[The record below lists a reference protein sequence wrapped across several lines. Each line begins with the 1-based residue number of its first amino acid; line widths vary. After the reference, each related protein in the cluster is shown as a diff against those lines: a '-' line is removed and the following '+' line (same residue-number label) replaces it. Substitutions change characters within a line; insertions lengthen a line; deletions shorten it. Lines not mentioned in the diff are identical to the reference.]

1 MIRLLLLE
9 AALAAAGLA
18 HAAWETDR
26 RLNGSR
32 GGGDG
37 GVTRLLVALGRTALP
52 RLPEAARRV
61 DGRAE
66 RALRRAGRPASL
78 SPADLPALR
87 AGATVVFGCAGALSL
102 FLAPGPPT
110 AAAAVVMAAFGWAYP
125 ALWLRSAA
133 ARRTEDIERAAPLA
147 LDLLATTVAAGV
159 GVGTALRGTAGA
171 ARGPLREELE
181 LTCANLDLGRPRGEE
196 LRDLADRSGSRAL
209 AGLASALRL
218 SDELGVPLA
227 EALARQASRAR
238 AAREREVQRRAA
250 VASPRILLVVV
261 FVLVPASLLPLV
273 AAVGLTLAGSLGG
286 G

>member
-1 MIRLLLLE
+1 MSRLLLLE

-18 HAAWETDR
+18 HAAWTTDH
-26 RLNGSR
+26 RLNGPR

-37 GVTRLLVALGRTALP
+37 GLTRLLVAIGRAALP

-61 DGRAE
+61 DRRAE
-66 RALRRAGRPASL
+66 RALRRAGRPAAL
-78 SPADLPALR
+78 TAADLPALR
-87 AGATVVFGCAGALSL
+87 AGATVVFGCAGALAL
-102 FLAPGPPT
+102 LLAPGPPT
-110 AAAAVVMAAFGWAYP
+110 MAAAVVMAAFGWAYP
-125 ALWLRSAA
+125 TLWLRSAA
-133 ARRTEDIERAAPLA
+133 ARRTEEIERGAPLA

-159 GVGTALRGTAGA
+159 SVGTALRGTAGA
-171 ARGPLREELE
+171 VRGPLREELE

-196 LRDLADRSGSRAL
+196 LRDLADRSGSPAL

-227 EALARQASRAR
+227 DALARQASRAR

-286 G
+286 A